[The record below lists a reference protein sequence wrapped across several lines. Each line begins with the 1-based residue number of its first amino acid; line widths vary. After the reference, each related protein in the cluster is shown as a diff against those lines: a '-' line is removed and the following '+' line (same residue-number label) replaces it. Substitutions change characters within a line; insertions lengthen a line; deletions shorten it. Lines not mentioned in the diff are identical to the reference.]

1 MERRKEED
9 IGSVIM
15 RFLRQSQL
23 ETPLYEHRIIES
35 WGEVAGV
42 AAERMT
48 KDLRIFN
55 QVLHVS
61 LRSAALRNELLYR
74 RTELVKNSM
83 VRWVQMSSATLFFIT
98 ILWTVLIFLL
108 ESSILI

>member
-1 MERRKEED
+1 MERRKEEN

-15 RFLRQSQL
+15 HFLRQSQL
-23 ETPLYEHRIIES
+23 ETPLYEHRLIQS

-48 KDLRIFN
+48 KDLHIFN

-61 LRSAALRNELLYR
+61 LRSAALRNELLFR
-74 RTELVKNSM
+74 RTELVNKLNEK
-83 VRWVQMSSATLFFIT
+83 VGAKVIHD
-98 ILWTVLIFLL
+98 IIF
-108 ESSILI
+108 S

>member
-23 ETPLYEHRIIES
+23 ETPLYEHRLIES
-35 WGEVAGV
+35 WGEVVGI

-74 RTELVKNSM
+74 RTELVKKLNDKVGADVIRDIVFS
-83 VRWVQMSSATLFFIT
+83 
-98 ILWTVLIFLL
+98 
-108 ESSILI
+108 

>member
-1 MERRKEED
+1 MKVGMMLK
-9 IGSVIM
+9 IAISKYLTV
-15 RFLRQSQL
+15 LSATVQQVL
-23 ETPLYEHRIIES
+23 YAETPLYEHRIIES
-35 WGEVAGV
+35 WGEVAGI

-74 RTELVKNSM
+74 RTELVKKLNDKVGADVIRDIVFS
-83 VRWVQMSSATLFFIT
+83 
-98 ILWTVLIFLL
+98 
-108 ESSILI
+108 

>member
-1 MERRKEED
+1 MTKKTLNGTSKRRRYRFCD
-9 IGSVIM
+9 YA
-15 RFLRQSQL
+15 FLRQSQL

-74 RTELVKNSM
+74 RTELVKKLNGKVGADVIRDIVFS
-83 VRWVQMSSATLFFIT
+83 
-98 ILWTVLIFLL
+98 
-108 ESSILI
+108 

>member
-35 WGEVAGV
+35 WGEVAGI

-48 KDLRIFN
+48 KDC
-55 QVLHVS
+55 
-61 LRSAALRNELLYR
+61 
-74 RTELVKNSM
+74 T
-83 VRWVQMSSATLFFIT
+83 
-98 ILWTVLIFLL
+98 
-108 ESSILI
+108 